1 MIRPPDR
8 ITTSQTIII
17 VTSFLIATGILTL
30 PRTSVAEVKT
40 PDVWI
45 ALLLG
50 GLVALTAGIIMV
62 ALSLQYP
69 EQTFYQYC
77 GEIVGKPIGGLLSL
91 FLSLYFLAHAG
102 FQVRAMLEI
111 TKFFLLQGTP
121 DWAITM
127 IFLWVG
133 LYLITGGIN
142 PIARMCDII
151 LPSTVFL
158 FLLVIFMSIGIF
170 DGDNLRPVLGKGILP
185 VLKGVKVT
193 ALSFSGIEVM
203 LFLLP
208 FMKHPDRAIK
218 AVTMGTVIPLFFY
231 MITVVMVIGGL
242 SIDGVVARTWP
253 TIDLLRSFEIPGLIF
268 ERFESLL
275 LVIWITQFF
284 TTFVIS
290 YYGAALGLSQL
301 FQKNIQ
307 PVMFGLLPV
316 IYLLSA
322 APNNINGL
330 FEFGDFIG
338 NCGFYLGGLLPL
350 LLLAISK
357 IRRKTKIKRR
367 AG

>member
-1 MIRPPDR
+1 MIRPKDR
-8 ITTSQTIII
+8 ITTSQTAVI
-17 VTSFLIATGILTL
+17 VTSFLLATGILTL

-50 GLVALTAGIIMV
+50 GLIALTAGIIIV
-62 ALSLQYP
+62 ALSRQFP
-69 EQTFYQYC
+69 EKTFYQYC

-91 FLSLYFLAHAG
+91 FFSLYFLAHAG
-102 FQVRAMLEI
+102 FQVRSMLEI
-111 TKFFLLQGTP
+111 TQFFLLQGTP

-133 LYLITGGIN
+133 LYLIIGGLN
-142 PIARMCDII
+142 PIARLFEII
-151 LPSTVFL
+151 LPITVLL
-158 FLLVIFMSIGIF
+158 FLLVTFMSIGIF
-170 DGDNLRPVLGKGILP
+170 DADNLRPVLGKGILP

-218 AVTMGTVIPLFFY
+218 AVAMGTVIPLFFY

-253 TIDLLRSFEIPGLIF
+253 TIDLMRSFEMPGLIF
-268 ERFESLL
+268 ERFESMM
-275 LVIWITQFF
+275 LVIWIMQLF

-316 IYLLSA
+316 IYLISA
-322 APNNINGL
+322 APHNINGL

-338 NCGFYLGGLLPL
+338 NSGFFFGGLLPL

-357 IRRKTKIKRR
+357 IRRKMKRR
-367 AG
+367 TG